1 MIRHKF
7 YPPTAPMPKFIE
19 TVISDVFEK
28 NQNEI
33 QSESQSESQSK
44 KQSGNSDGVLAQLRQ
59 DFEALG
65 FRTEKDKT
73 NAGKIKIPV
82 RSGGNGTT
90 VKTFEVDAYNEAEKT
105 IAEVEAGRAFANN
118 QFLKDFFEA
127 IIIDNIDYLIIAVRN
142 IYRKSKDFEKVIA
155 FFDAMYASSR
165 FNCPLKGLLIIGY

>member
-1 MIRHKF
+1 MIRRKF

-28 NQNEI
+28 NQNYI
-33 QSESQSESQSK
+33 QSK
-44 KQSGNSDGVLAQLRQ
+44 KYSYKSDKVLAKLQK

-65 FRTEKDKT
+65 FRTEKNKT
-73 NAGKIKIPV
+73 NAGKIKISVP
-82 RSGGNGTT
+82 SGGNGTT
-90 VKTFEVDAYNEAEKT
+90 VKPFEVDAYNDAEKT
-105 IAEVEAGRAFANN
+105 IVEVEAGRAFANN

-127 IIIDNIDYLIIAVRN
+127 IIIDDIDYLIIAVRN